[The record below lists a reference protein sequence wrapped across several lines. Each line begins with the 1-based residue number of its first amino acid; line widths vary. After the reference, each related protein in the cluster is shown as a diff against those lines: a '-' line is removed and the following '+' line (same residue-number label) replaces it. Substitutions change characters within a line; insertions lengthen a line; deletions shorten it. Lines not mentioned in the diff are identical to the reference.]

1 MKYDKNKIKREH
13 NILKEFEKFVQK
25 LATYEEIDR
34 LIPWRISRSQ
44 GWSSREAVSFS
55 YFTESG
61 CKLLMKKWGTVQEL
75 FVIHESKNQ
84 QQLCVIFKM
93 LQVEGVEGE

>member
-1 MKYDKNKIKREH
+1 MKYNKNKIKREH

-25 LATYEEIDR
+25 LATYKEIDR

-44 GWSSREAVSFS
+44 WSSSREAVSFS

-61 CKLLMKKWGTVQEL
+61 SKLLMKKWWTVQEL
-75 FVIHESKNQ
+75 FLIHAETKNQ
-84 QQLCVIFKM
+84 AVACILHDM
-93 LQVEGVEGE
+93 WVEKLWI